1 MISAL
6 MMRYRSDALRFNIQ
20 SVMSQQELIQID
32 AVSMVTNEG
41 LAYKFQVVIN
51 LQETPAISLEG
62 LKELRRLCDC
72 MILLADENER
82 TKLL

>member
-1 MISAL
+1 M
-6 MMRYRSDALRFNIQ
+6 NTK
-20 SVMSQQELIQID
+20 ELIKID

-41 LAYKFQVVIN
+41 LVYNFQVVIN
-51 LQETPAISLEG
+51 QQETPAISLEG

-72 MILLADENER
+72 MMLLADENER

>member
-1 MISAL
+1 M
-6 MMRYRSDALRFNIQ
+6 NTK
-20 SVMSQQELIQID
+20 ELIQID

-41 LAYKFQVVIN
+41 LVYNFQVVIN
-51 LQETPAISLEG
+51 QQETPAISLEG

-72 MILLADENER
+72 MMLLADENER

>member
-1 MISAL
+1 M
-6 MMRYRSDALRFNIQ
+6 NTK
-20 SVMSQQELIQID
+20 ELIQID
-32 AVSMVTNEG
+32 TASMVTNDG
-41 LAYKFQVVIN
+41 LVYNFQVVIN
-51 LQETPAISLEG
+51 QQETPAISLEG